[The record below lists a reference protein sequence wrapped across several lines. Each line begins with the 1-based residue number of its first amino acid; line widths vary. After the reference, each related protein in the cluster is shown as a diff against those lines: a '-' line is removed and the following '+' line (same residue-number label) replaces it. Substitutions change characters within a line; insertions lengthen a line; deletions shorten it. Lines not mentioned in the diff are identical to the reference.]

1 MQPDR
6 SKAIALNPD
15 TWSEPWRTSSFDPEV
30 WREQWPDDPEYGE
43 AVIDVMQE
51 TLELGVPD
59 LQIPGQDEYVKVADA
74 EISGA
79 LSGTKSAQQALDD
92 AVAEWNNITDRLGRD
107 QQLMYWTQQRRHC
120 GSAGSSTA
128 RSWRISLVALGS
140 ARAGDFLPRR

>member
-1 MQPDR
+1 LQPDR

-51 TLELGVPD
+51 TLEQGVPD

-92 AVAEWNNITDRLGRD
+92 AAAEWNNITDRLGRD
-107 QQLMYWTQQRRHC
+107 QQLAYWTQQLQALQERGIEYRPELA
-120 GSAGSSTA
+120 GSAS
-128 RSWRISLVALGS
+128 
-140 ARAGDFLPRR
+140 

>member
-1 MQPDR
+1 
-6 SKAIALNPD
+6 
-15 TWSEPWRTSSFDPEV
+15 
-30 WREQWPDDPEYGE
+30 
-43 AVIDVMQE
+43 MQE

-107 QQLMYWTQQRRHC
+107 QQLMYWTQQLQALRERGIEYRPELA
-120 GSAGSSTA
+120 GSAS
-128 RSWRISLVALGS
+128 
-140 ARAGDFLPRR
+140 

>member
-1 MQPDR
+1 M
-6 SKAIALNPD
+6 
-15 TWSEPWRTSSFDPEV
+15 
-30 WREQWPDDPEYGE
+30 
-43 AVIDVMQE
+43 
-51 TLELGVPD
+51 PD

-128 RSWRISLVALGS
+128 RSWRISLVGPRTRGQAIS
-140 ARAGDFLPRR
+140 CPRR